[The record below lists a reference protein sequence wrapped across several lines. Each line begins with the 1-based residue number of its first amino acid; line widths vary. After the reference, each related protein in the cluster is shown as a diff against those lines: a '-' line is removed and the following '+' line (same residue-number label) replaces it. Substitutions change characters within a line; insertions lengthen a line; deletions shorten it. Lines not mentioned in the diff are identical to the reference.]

1 MSEQDTRTL
10 RKCVRVIITNG
21 NSILLCKKYI
31 KGKFSSY
38 IFPGGGFDNGDDLI
52 NTAIKECL
60 EEVGILIKNVKPIGL
75 EITHEFEFDKPE
87 RAKLYK
93 GSTDIWVTAEYVR
106 KDDSKHDSEGDAVPY
121 TWETMKNARD
131 KINSASDKE
140 YIPDKLQALDKLEEM
155 IKDKK
160 SLENW

>member
-75 EITHEFEFDKPE
+75 EITHEFEFEKPK
-87 RAKLYK
+87 RVKLYK
-93 GSTDIWVTAEYVR
+93 GSTDICDTA
-106 KDDSKHDSEGDAVPY
+106 
-121 TWETMKNARD
+121 
-131 KINSASDKE
+131 
-140 YIPDKLQALDKLEEM
+140 
-155 IKDKK
+155 
-160 SLENW
+160 